1 MIIEDSVKS
10 ETKGRAKESEYLQAL
25 LEFMKYTDKTK
36 TKSEKELSAHI
47 DKETSNRYSYYYGR
61 MEAALYAPILALIV
75 FAGTVAFAGLE
86 THLSSIG
93 VGVAI
98 GIGSISSILFLYAIK
113 LLKEIDAIETLLVT
127 HRKEQ
132 LLELI
137 PLLKTANMIVYD
149 PPESR
154 LSRIKRLLG
163 TIEKKYFG

>member
-1 MIIEDSVKS
+1 
-10 ETKGRAKESEYLQAL
+10 
-25 LEFMKYTDKTK
+25 
-36 TKSEKELSAHI
+36 
-47 DKETSNRYSYYYGR
+47 
-61 MEAALYAPILALIV
+61 
-75 FAGTVAFAGLE
+75 
-86 THLSSIG
+86 
-93 VGVAI
+93 
-98 GIGSISSILFLYAIK
+98 
-113 LLKEIDAIETLLVT
+113 LKEIDAIETLLVT